1 MRNHE
6 STKQCQVYEYYRNNP
21 DKTRK
26 DVAEKFG
33 ITVGTVDVMMY
44 KEKLLRGLVNS
55 NKRG

>member
-1 MRNHE
+1 MRNHKL
-6 STKQCQVYEYYRNNP
+6 TKQYQAYEYYRNNP

-33 ITVGTVDVMMY
+33 VTIRTLDVMMY